1 MPRNISGG
9 LTSEQITPAQF
20 NNLVDK
26 INSGEITPN
35 QLARILSKVDV
46 GESYD
51 DAQKGWSRFF
61 QRTLK
66 RGAQLPS
73 TLVEAAEGGF
83 GIQHLKSLT
92 DKHGVSVGTAAW
104 AGEILHGSTIGMAGM
119 AWELMLGHGDLIDGI
134 ELASVALPTARMIS
148 SVKGARYLR
157 SIQKADP
164 TMRAKIMGEAYQKTQ
179 QEAIRKL
186 ASGDRTPI
194 KFERYQLGGKDGIEI
209 TKAEFD
215 TLQGYGAIDK
225 TLNYAATIAEGIELT
240 FNPDEVL
247 QTVAF
252 SGVMRGLNRI
262 IRPGQPNQF
271 GDEYAPPPA
280 TDQPVAPVTQPPVVQ
295 PPPPLAQAAVTP
307 EGQAATGQ
315 TPGAPAQ
322 PPQQPPAGALRA
334 PSIVTPPP
342 VDPSA
347 QPVGD
352 TPVTPTPVIPTPQ
365 PEPGASAE
373 GLIDAVAP
381 ETPLVE
387 TPVEQ
392 VTPTPE
398 PLEQVTPETA
408 PTLDPTEST
417 LETEPVES
425 TLEPA
430 PVEPVV
436 APVKPV
442 IEPEPT
448 PETPP
453 VEPQAVE
460 PALPEQTQP
469 TPEQTPTEGAVEPQI
484 AAHDE
489 SGF

>member
-1 MPRNISGG
+1 MPRNVSGG

-26 INSGEITPN
+26 INSGELTPN

-73 TLVEAAEGGF
+73 TLAEAAEGGF

-92 DKHGVSVGTAAW
+92 DKHGVGVGTAAW

-148 SVKGARYLR
+148 SAKGARFLR

-186 ASGDRTPI
+186 SVGDRTPT

-209 TKAEFD
+209 TKVEFD
-215 TLQGYGAIDK
+215 ILQGYGAIDK

-247 QTVAF
+247 QTVGF

-295 PPPPLAQAAVTP
+295 PPPPVAQAAVTP

-322 PPQQPPAGALRA
+322 PPQQPSAGALQANA
-334 PSIVTPPP
+334 PIVTPPP

-347 QPVGD
+347 PPIDDTADFQPGGQPD
-352 TPVTPTPVIPTPQ
+352 GFGCRSGIP
-365 PEPGASAE
+365 A
-373 GLIDAVAP
+373 
-381 ETPLVE
+381 
-387 TPVEQ
+387 
-392 VTPTPE
+392 
-398 PLEQVTPETA
+398 
-408 PTLDPTEST
+408 
-417 LETEPVES
+417 
-425 TLEPA
+425 
-430 PVEPVV
+430 
-436 APVKPV
+436 
-442 IEPEPT
+442 
-448 PETPP
+448 
-453 VEPQAVE
+453 
-460 PALPEQTQP
+460 
-469 TPEQTPTEGAVEPQI
+469 
-484 AAHDE
+484 
-489 SGF
+489 F